1 MTTAQEVE
9 EYANQIAML
18 GMGRTVV
25 VLRQYARLI
34 KAHAETVAENTR
46 LKAALDRYS
55 EDEMLLIERCAK
67 ICEQV
72 EVEAW
77 AAYKRGITLP
87 HHEGM
92 ADGAANCA
100 TAIRA
105 LKGGLG

>member
-1 MTTAQEVE
+1 MKLDMPT
-9 EYANQIAML
+9 
-18 GMGRTVV
+18 
-25 VLRQYARLI
+25 QYARLI
-34 KAHAETVAENTR
+34 KAHAEALAENVR
-46 LKAALDRYS
+46 LREAMDKYS

-77 AAYKRGITLP
+77 AAYKRRVPLP

-105 LKGGLG
+105 LKEAKK